1 MDDEP
6 TVAKPNNGHSRLEAC
21 ASKRNLIGQQPDRP
35 RNVCL
40 DVHVYRVVG
49 PEGVGEALLL
59 RNRNEGR
66 PLPLRA
72 DMLCG
77 TFSPPLACSP
87 DMVKMYSAV
96 NGVGE
101 RGQVH
106 FLAHALQ
113 NLGGGAS
120 TLHNV
125 RDNRPRFPTACN
137 PEESQAAAP
146 PAPDKAP
153 PPPPSDQAT
162 HRCHHPR
169 ARRSTARPLLPP
181 AMAHGHPLEWHC
193 LVLQRVH
200 RAKSFGVRPAHRPP
214 MPPTTPE

>member
-87 DMVKMYSAV
+87 DMVKMYSDHAYFQLHLRDV
-96 NGVGE
+96 ILDQVDGFVG
-101 RGQVH
+101 
-106 FLAHALQ
+106 LALRLADFG
-113 NLGGGAS
+113 LGGR
-120 TLHNV
+120 TLW
-125 RDNRPRFPTACN
+125 
-137 PEESQAAAP
+137 
-146 PAPDKAP
+146 
-153 PPPPSDQAT
+153 
-162 HRCHHPR
+162 
-169 ARRSTARPLLPP
+169 L
-181 AMAHGHPLEWHC
+181 
-193 LVLQRVH
+193 
-200 RAKSFGVRPAHRPP
+200 
-214 MPPTTPE
+214 